1 MAINIKSGNN
11 TPGLANVGASYG
23 LNVVTPNTA
32 DGSGILNLSGLL
44 DSSIA
49 SGNRINYPLE
59 VSDDY
64 RLRVGIEQS
73 IFNLS
78 FEGIAQP
85 FSHLKQTTFNGMTN
99 GQTAGYF
106 LLNSGATG
114 VSGGVSYTRT
124 YRHFPVYGTYPTLM
138 DVWLKET
145 GFTATNAQ
153 SEWGFFDVPSGSETI
168 SNPTS
173 GTSFDGAYFRRISG
187 GSLYAVLNNNSLE
200 LSQGIT
206 SSLLVSKTGAA
217 YTPQDYNHY
226 TVSYDNDGVKYWVN
240 YVLAAQIDLSGKTF
254 AIPTA
259 SSNLPV
265 GFRVLNTGT
274 SSTPTR
280 QMYLGF
286 INVAGGDQNS
296 YKSYAD
302 AMVGAGNGSYQS
314 PTGVTFSSSTV
325 RRGTG
330 STAGWPDSG
339 TGLTSGSWVP
349 TSGPGKPSLGGLWLT
364 PAISSLTTDADYP
377 VFSWINYPPN
387 QRITGKSLYIT
398 GINVGDS
405 FAVTGAT
412 ANAIFLSFIAGVGS
426 TVTTSTVDSAT
437 AFATRPITIGGHGF
451 TAGSVAGTLQKGFS
465 INLNSPLVVPPN
477 CVFQFIVRPVGT
489 VTSNT
494 LTVQGNIS
502 VNGYFE

>member
-23 LNVVTPNTA
+23 LNVVTPNTT
-32 DGSGILNLSGLL
+32 DGSGFLNLGGLL
-44 DSSIA
+44 DYGLA
-49 SGNRINYPLE
+49 TGNRIDFPLD

-64 RLRVGIEQS
+64 RLRTGIDQS

-85 FSHLKQTTFNGMTN
+85 FSHLEQNTFNGMTN

-124 YRHFPVYGTYPTLM
+124 YRHFPVYGTYPTYM
-138 DVWLKET
+138 DVWLRET

-153 SEWGFFDVPSGSETI
+153 SEWGFFDVPSGSEII

-187 GSLYAVLNNNSLE
+187 GSLFAVLNNNSLE

-206 SSLLVSKTGAA
+206 TSILVSKTGTT
-217 YTPQDYNHY
+217 YSPQDYNHY
-226 TVSYDNDGVKYWVN
+226 VVSYHNDGVRYWVN
-240 YVLAAQIDLSGKTF
+240 ERLVSQINLSGSTF
-254 AIPTA
+254 VTPSA

-265 GFRVLNTGT
+265 GFRVLNTET

-286 INVAGGDQNS
+286 VNVAMGDQNS
-296 YKSYAD
+296 NRSYEG
-302 AMVGAGNGSYQS
+302 AMAGAGNGSYQNQS
-314 PTGVTFSSSTV
+314 GVTFSRSTV
-325 RRGTG
+325 TRGTG

-339 TGLTSGSWVP
+339 TGLTSGAWVT
-349 TSGPGKPSLGGLWLT
+349 TSGPAKPSLGGFWLT
-364 PAISSLTTDADYP
+364 PLISSLTSDADYP
-377 VFSWINYPPN
+377 VFSWQNYPPN

-405 FAVTGAT
+405 FAVTAAST
-412 ANAIFLSFIAGVGS
+412 NAIFLSFIAAVGS
-426 TVTTSTVDSAT
+426 TINTSTADSAT
-437 AFATRPITIGGHGF
+437 AFANRPIMIGGHGF
-451 TAGSVAGTLQKGFS
+451 TAGATPGTVQPGFS
-465 INLNSPLVVPPN
+465 IKLNSPLVIPPN
-477 CVFQFIVRPVGT
+477 CFFQFIIRPAGV

-494 LTVQGNIS
+494 LTVQGRVS